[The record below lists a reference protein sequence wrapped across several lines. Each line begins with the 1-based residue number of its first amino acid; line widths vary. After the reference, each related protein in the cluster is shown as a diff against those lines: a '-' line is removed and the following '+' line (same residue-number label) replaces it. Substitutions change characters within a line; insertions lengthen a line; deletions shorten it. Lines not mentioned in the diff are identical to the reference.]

1 MPRLRSLPEQ
11 AIMRDLYRTHPGTC
25 KPLGE
30 LTETAMRGPSP
41 FIAAA
46 VYEVGWGDDALR
58 KAGGNAE
65 VEALD
70 VSNAASVQ
78 RVAQAI
84 LGRHRRIDVLVNSA
98 GLNNLQ
104 RFWRDQTVESWDQ
117 VIRINLDGTFY
128 CTHAVLPSRRER
140 KDGW

>member
-1 MPRLRSLPEQ
+1 MATLQGKIAWVTGAGTGIGLAGAQQLAASGARVVMSGRRADVLEREAG
-11 AIMRDLYRTHPGTC
+11 AI
-25 KPLGE
+25 
-30 LTETAMRGPSP
+30 
-41 FIAAA
+41 
-46 VYEVGWGDDALR
+46 R

-117 VIRINLDGTFY
+117 VIRSIWMERSTARMR
-128 CTHAVLPSRRER
+128 CCRRCANA
-140 KDGW
+140 KTVS